1 MRQRVIWPEAEI
13 VQEAGSWW
21 DAPMATAATNAKEK
35 QRLDQSVH
43 LVLSAMQELVQ
54 RRKVRVTCSVDN

>member
-1 MRQRVIWPEAEI
+1 MRQRVMWPEAEI
-13 VQEAGSWW
+13 VQEEGSWW

-35 QRLDQSVH
+35 QCLDQSVH

-54 RRKVRVTCSVDN
+54 RRKVRVTCSSDN